1 MVRCDDVLQE
11 DVSVNVSV
19 IPYHI
24 VLKEAKT
31 GLKLEREEESENH
44 RSAAPEPL
52 KSKREN
58 STTIHL
64 EKDNTS

>member
-1 MVRCDDVLQE
+1 M
-11 DVSVNVSV
+11 NVSV